1 MLSARPGPL
10 NPGATSP
17 LSRHH
22 LTRPSRAAGSF
33 SGPKPSFATFF
44 RTPETGHRA
53 ERVPMAR
60 RCFAVEGRHPFVDA
74 DLSG

>member
-33 SGPKPSFATFF
+33 SGQLRSFGDPPSNIGEGWILLNNSPTRTQVGF
-44 RTPETGHRA
+44 RET
-53 ERVPMAR
+53 MIQ
-60 RCFAVEGRHPFVDA
+60 
-74 DLSG
+74 

>member
-33 SGPKPSFATFF
+33 FGPSAPVPDIQATARVAPKRTFRLQAFTVEIGWSITLEKP
-44 RTPETGHRA
+44 
-53 ERVPMAR
+53 R
-60 RCFAVEGRHPFVDA
+60 R
-74 DLSG
+74 